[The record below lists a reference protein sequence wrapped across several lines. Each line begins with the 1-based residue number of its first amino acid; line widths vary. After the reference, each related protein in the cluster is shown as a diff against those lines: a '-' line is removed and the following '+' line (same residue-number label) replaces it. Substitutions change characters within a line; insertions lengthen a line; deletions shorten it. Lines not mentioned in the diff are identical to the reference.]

1 MIGTVDERS
10 ALPSDD
16 AMIAMRKRIRDLE
29 AEVARLTDYLGPRN
43 RALLDEL
50 MKEVEK

>member
-1 MIGTVDERS
+1 MIGTVDERA

-29 AEVARLTDYLGPRN
+29 AEVARLTDFLGPRN
-43 RALLDEL
+43 RALLDKLITEA
-50 MKEVEK
+50 KK